1 MVKSLTESLSI
12 NEKNKKKLE
21 KKVNN
26 MSGKSKERTLSEIKI
41 IEDRMK
47 ELKEKANALKD
58 KYNGDT
64 I

>member
-26 MSGKSKERTLSEIKI
+26 MSGKSKEEHYQKLKI
-41 IEDRMK
+41 LKIE
-47 ELKEKANALKD
+47 
-58 KYNGDT
+58 
-64 I
+64 